1 MEKCCESVTRFKPEE
16 PEQGC
21 RVQDVCPE
29 ECEELHNG
37 CPCRVPVRFSSPTSS
52 DPSATVKWHVIQVLS
67 DESESEDE
75 EDVPFGA
82 LVDSAVL
89 DAAGIRL
96 APTPDAD
103 TLDAAPSATEDVAS
117 VVSVKHT
124 TDVVRTADDLSCN
137 LTDQD
142 DVSFG
147 TLVDM
152 DELEVVEQLGATHL
166 NPRSVAASAK
176 RDSAEPPSSTDREG
190 RTDAILA
197 VRSSAEGLTRSVSG
211 SRQRLPQFR
220 SEMGM
225 PKVTCSGSERC
236 VRHPGGGPW
245 DALVNVD
252 AVRALLGHDPGK
264 SDILDTDQLRI
275 AFGWNE
281 GDHRGLGEHRERVPR
296 LVGLNDELSE
306 DEDVCMLVRE
316 DSDALELTAEDPVYM
331 IGDADHSEIFMV
343 GGTRSQFP
351 RSSRGHTYAYAY
363 LGYGRSD
370 AAEQLSKADTHRAS
384 AEFWRQLWP

>member
-37 CPCRVPVRFSSPTSS
+37 CPCRVPVRISSPTSS

-103 TLDAAPSATEDVAS
+103 TLDAAPSAT
-117 VVSVKHT
+117 
-124 TDVVRTADDLSCN
+124 
-137 LTDQD
+137 D

-197 VRSSAEGLTRSVSG
+197 VRSSAEGLKRSVSG